1 MAQYRVTLT
10 QEEINELTT
19 ISKLGR
25 GLARLVLYARALLLL
40 DKGEFNNN
48 EREWLEKDVA
58 AALGLTTRTLQHLK
72 ERFVTEGL
80 SEALERKKQIRP
92 SRKVLYDGVFAA
104 QLTRLACSEAPT
116 GHARW
121 TVRLL
126 AEKLIELEI
135 VPFVTHTTVHNTLK
149 KTNFSLTAASTGK
162 SRRTKMPCS

>member
-25 GLARLVLYARALLLL
+25 GSARSVLYARALLLL

-80 SEALERKKQIRP
+80 SGALERKKPIRP
-92 SRKVLYDGVFAA
+92 SRKVLYDGAFAA

-116 GHARW
+116 GRARW

-126 AEKLIELEI
+126 AEKLIELQI
-135 VPFVTHTTVHNTLK
+135 VPYVTHTTVHNILK
-149 KTNFSLTAASTGK
+149 KTKFSLTAASTGK
-162 SRRTKMPCS
+162 SRRTKTPCL